1 MIVQVSVILA
11 LAAGLCLLLLASCG
25 SAWADDDQRDR
36 DRSPSGAFNPSLSD
50 SPVVICVQKDACRFE
65 TGPKK

>member
-1 MIVQVSVILA
+1 MIVRTTALLA
-11 LAAGLCLLLLASCG
+11 LAAGLVLLLLASCG
-25 SAWADDDQRDR
+25 SAYADDNNDR
-36 DRSPSGAFNPSLSD
+36 QRSPSGAFNPSLSD